1 MIKRR
6 CPVCVGEET
15 KKVFH
20 RDFGGMESIVP
31 FSDYDVMQCTSC
43 GAFYADNIGETMPLM
58 HYYEMMSK
66 YETEAFSVSQ
76 EALAEYAFA
85 IRFLSGHIAPEQSII
100 DIGCGNGAMLHMLQ
114 EQGFR
119 HLTGLEPSEKNCRG
133 ITARWGIRSIQ
144 GQLGGVDSSFDLHE
158 KFDVVLMEGVLEHL
172 LDVQGNVREA
182 LFYLKKD
189 GSLYLNVPD
198 LAAFPACHD
207 LYQQFSV
214 EHVNFFSLPSMQNL
228 MGAFGMTC
236 VAYDRNGYG
245 VFTLWRHASEGVPVR
260 TFDHAG
266 TADMRTYLA
275 GAEQLAA
282 QMKDRLAPY
291 RGREVY
297 VWAAGTH
304 TAMLYQLGLLDG
316 VHVTAIIDSNANYQG
331 KTIYGVSVIAPQ
343 ELHAREALPIIISSQ
358 LAQDAIHTQIKEQ
371 MGLTNEVVRLY

>member
-1 MIKRR
+1 MIKRC

-31 FSDYDVMQCTSC
+31 FSGYDVVQCTRC

-85 IRFLSGHIAPEQSII
+85 IGFLRGHIAPEQSII

-133 ITARWGIRSIQ
+133 ITERWGIRAVA
-144 GQLGGVDSSFDLHE
+144 GALGEDIPPLVGE
-158 KFDVVLMEGVLEHL
+158 TFDVVLMEGVLEHL
-172 LDVQGNVREA
+172 IDIQGNVRDA
-182 LFYLKKD
+182 LAYLKKD
-189 GSLYLNVPD
+189 GALYLNVPD
-198 LAAFPACHD
+198 LAAFPDCHD

-245 VFTLWRHASEGVPVR
+245 VFTLWRHASEGVTAR
-260 TFDHAG
+260 TFDQAG

-282 QMKDRLAPY
+282 QMKDRLTPY

-316 VHVTAIIDSNANYQG
+316 IHVRAIIDSNANYQG
-331 KTIYGVSVIAPQ
+331 KEIYGVPVIAPQ
-343 ELHAREALPIIISSQ
+343 KLAASEPLPIIISSQ
-358 LAQDAIHTQIKEQ
+358 LAQDAIHTQIKEK
-371 MGLTNEVVRLY
+371 MGLPNEVVRLY

>member
-6 CPVCVGEET
+6 CPVCMGAET

-31 FSDYDVMQCTSC
+31 FSGYDVVQCTRC

-85 IRFLSGHIAPEQSII
+85 IGFLRGHIAQEQSII

-114 EQGFR
+114 EQGFQ

-133 ITARWGIRSIQ
+133 ITERWGIRVVA
-144 GQLGGVDSSFDLHE
+144 GALGEDIPPLVGE
-158 KFDVVLMEGVLEHL
+158 TFDVVLMEGVLEHL
-172 LDVQGNVREA
+172 IDVQGNVRDA
-182 LFYLKKD
+182 LAYLKKD
-189 GSLYLNVPD
+189 GALYLNVPD
-198 LAAFPACHD
+198 LAAFPDCHD

-214 EHVNFFSLPSMQNL
+214 EHVNFFSRPSMQNL

-245 VFTLWRHASEGVPVR
+245 VFTLWRHASEGVPAR
-260 TFDHAG
+260 TFDQAG

-282 QMKDRLAPY
+282 QMKARLAPY
-291 RGREVY
+291 CGREVY

-316 VHVTAIIDSNANYQG
+316 IHVRAIIDSNANYQG
-331 KTIYGVSVIAPQ
+331 KTIYSVPVIAPE
-343 ELHAREALPIIISSQ
+343 ELNERPPLPILISSQ
-358 LAQDAIHTQIKEQ
+358 LAQEAIYTQITGRMK
-371 MGLTNEVVRLY
+371 LSNEVVRLY

>member
-1 MIKRR
+1 MIKRC

-15 KKVFH
+15 KKIFH

-31 FSDYDVMQCTSC
+31 FAGYDVVQCMRC

-85 IRFLSGHIAPEQSII
+85 IGFLRGHIAPEQSII

-133 ITARWGIRSIQ
+133 ITERWGIRAVA
-144 GQLGGVDSSFDLHE
+144 GALGEDIPPLVGE
-158 KFDVVLMEGVLEHL
+158 TFDVVLMEGVLEHL
-172 LDVQGNVREA
+172 VDVQGNVREA
-182 LFYLKKD
+182 LSYLKKD
-189 GSLYLNVPD
+189 GALYLNVPD
-198 LAAFPACHD
+198 LAAFPDCHD

-245 VFTLWRHASEGVPVR
+245 VFTLWRHTSEGVPTR
-260 TFDHAG
+260 TFDQAG
-266 TADMRTYLA
+266 TADMRAYLA

-282 QMKDRLAPY
+282 QMKDRLTPY

-316 VHVTAIIDSNANYQG
+316 IHVRAIIDSNANYQG
-331 KTIYGVSVIAPQ
+331 KTIYSVPVIAPQ
-343 ELHAREALPIIISSQ
+343 ELRAREPLPIIISSQ
-358 LAQDAIHTQIKEQ
+358 LAQDAIHTQIKEK
-371 MGLTNEVVRLY
+371 MGVPNEVVRLY

>member
-1 MIKRR
+1 MIKRC

-31 FSDYDVMQCTSC
+31 FSGYDVVQCTRC

-85 IRFLSGHIAPEQSII
+85 IGFLRGHIAPEQSII

-133 ITARWGIRSIQ
+133 ITERWGIRSVQ
-144 GQLGGVDSSFDLHE
+144 GQLGGGDSSFDLNGR
-158 KFDVVLMEGVLEHL
+158 FDVVLMEGVLEHL
-172 LDVQGNVREA
+172 VDVQGNVREA
-182 LFYLKKD
+182 LSYLKKD
-189 GSLYLNVPD
+189 GALYLNVPD
-198 LAAFPACHD
+198 LAAFPDCHD

-245 VFTLWRHASEGVPVR
+245 VFTLWRHASEGVPAR
-260 TFDHAG
+260 TFDQAG

-282 QMKDRLAPY
+282 QMKDRLTPY

-316 VHVTAIIDSNANYQG
+316 IHVRAIIDSNANYQG
-331 KTIYGVSVIAPQ
+331 KEIYGVPVIAPQ
-343 ELHAREALPIIISSQ
+343 KLAASEPLPIIISSQ
-358 LAQDAIHTQIKEQ
+358 LAQDAIHTQIKEK
-371 MGLTNEVVRLY
+371 MGLPNEVVRLY

>member
-1 MIKRR
+1 MIKRC

-31 FSDYDVMQCTSC
+31 FSGYDVVQCTRC

-66 YETEAFSVSQ
+66 YETEAFSVSR
-76 EALAEYAFA
+76 EALAEYEFA
-85 IRFLSGHIAPEQSII
+85 IGFLRGHLAPEQSII

-133 ITARWGIRSIQ
+133 ITERWGIRAVA
-144 GQLGGVDSSFDLHE
+144 GALGEDMPLLAGE
-158 KFDVVLMEGVLEHL
+158 TFDVVLMEGVLEHL
-172 LDVQGNVREA
+172 IDVQGNVRDA
-182 LFYLKKD
+182 LAYLKKD
-189 GSLYLNVPD
+189 GALYLNVPD

-245 VFTLWRHASEGVPVR
+245 VFTLWRHASEGVTAR
-260 TFDHAG
+260 TFDQAG

-282 QMKDRLAPY
+282 QMKDRLTPY
-291 RGREVY
+291 RGCEVY

-316 VHVTAIIDSNANYQG
+316 IHVRAIIDSNANYQG
-331 KTIYGVSVIAPQ
+331 KEIYGVPVIAPQ
-343 ELHAREALPIIISSQ
+343 ELAAREPLPIIISSQ
-358 LAQDAIHTQIKEQ
+358 LAQDAIHTQIKEK
-371 MGLTNEVVRLY
+371 MGLPNEVVRLY

>member
-1 MIKRR
+1 MIKRC
-6 CPVCVGEET
+6 CPVCMGEET

-31 FSDYDVMQCTSC
+31 FSGYDVVQCTRC
-43 GAFYADNIGETMPLM
+43 GAFYADNIGEAMPLM

-66 YETEAFSVSQ
+66 YETEAFSVSR

-85 IRFLSGHIAPEQSII
+85 IGFLRRHIAPEQSII

-133 ITARWGIRSIQ
+133 ITERWGIRAVA
-144 GQLGGVDSSFDLHE
+144 GALGEDIPPLVGE
-158 KFDVVLMEGVLEHL
+158 TFDVVLMEGVLEHL
-172 LDVQGNVREA
+172 IDVQGNVRDA
-182 LFYLKKD
+182 LAYLKKD
-189 GSLYLNVPD
+189 GALYLNVPD
-198 LAAFPACHD
+198 LAAFPDCHD

-236 VAYDRNGYG
+236 VAYNRNGYG
-245 VFTLWRHASEGVPVR
+245 VFTLWRHASEGVTAR
-260 TFDHAG
+260 TFDQAG
-266 TADMRTYLA
+266 TADMHIYLA

-282 QMKDRLAPY
+282 QMKDRLTPY

-316 VHVTAIIDSNANYQG
+316 IHVRAIIDSNANYQG
-331 KTIYGVSVIAPQ
+331 KEIYGVPVIAPQ
-343 ELHAREALPIIISSQ
+343 ELVAREPLPIIISSQ
-358 LAQDAIHTQIKEQ
+358 LAQDAIHTQIKEK
-371 MGLTNEVVRLY
+371 MGLPNEVVRLY

>member
-1 MIKRR
+1 MIKRC

-85 IRFLSGHIAPEQSII
+85 IGFLRRHIVSEQSII

-133 ITARWGIRSIQ
+133 ITERWGIRAVA
-144 GQLGGVDSSFDLHE
+144 GALGEDIPPLVGE
-158 KFDVVLMEGVLEHL
+158 TFDVVLMEGVLEHL
-172 LDVQGNVREA
+172 IDVQGNVRDA
-182 LFYLKKD
+182 LAYLKKD
-189 GSLYLNVPD
+189 GVLYLNVPD
-198 LAAFPACHD
+198 LATFPDCHD

-228 MGAFGMTC
+228 MGAFDMTC

-245 VFTLWRHASEGVPVR
+245 VFTLWRHASEGVSAR
-260 TFDHAG
+260 TFDQAG

-282 QMKDRLAPY
+282 QMKARLAPY
-291 RGREVY
+291 RGCEAY

-316 VHVTAIIDSNANYQG
+316 IHVRAIIDSNVNYQG
-331 KTIYGVSVIAPQ
+331 KEIYGVPVIAPQ
-343 ELHAREALPIIISSQ
+343 ELRAREPLPIIISSQ
-358 LAQDAIHTQIKEQ
+358 LAQDAIHTQIKER
-371 MGLTNEVVRLY
+371 MGLPNEVVRLY

>member
-1 MIKRR
+1 MIKRC

-31 FSDYDVMQCTSC
+31 FSGYDVVQCTRC

-85 IRFLSGHIAPEQSII
+85 IGFLRGHIAPEQSII

-133 ITARWGIRSIQ
+133 ITERWGIRAVA
-144 GQLGGVDSSFDLHE
+144 GALGEDIPPLVDE
-158 KFDVVLMEGVLEHL
+158 TFDVVLMEGVLEHL
-172 LDVQGNVREA
+172 IDVQGNVRDA
-182 LFYLKKD
+182 LAYLKKD
-189 GSLYLNVPD
+189 GALYLNVPD
-198 LAAFPACHD
+198 LAAFPDCHD

-245 VFTLWRHASEGVPVR
+245 VFTLWRHASEGVPAR
-260 TFDHAG
+260 TFDQAG

-275 GAEQLAA
+275 GAEQLVA

-297 VWAAGTH
+297 AWAAGTH

-316 VHVTAIIDSNANYQG
+316 IHVRAIIDSNANYQG
-331 KTIYGVSVIAPQ
+331 KEIYGVPVIAPQ
-343 ELHAREALPIIISSQ
+343 ELAAREPLPIIISSQ
-358 LAQDAIHTQIKEQ
+358 LAQDAIHTQIKEK
-371 MGLTNEVVRLY
+371 MGLPNEVVRLY

>member
-1 MIKRR
+1 MIKRC

-85 IRFLSGHIAPEQSII
+85 IGFLRRHIVSEQSII

-133 ITARWGIRSIQ
+133 ITERWGIRAVA
-144 GQLGGVDSSFDLHE
+144 GALGEDIPPLVGE
-158 KFDVVLMEGVLEHL
+158 TFDVVLMEGVLEHL
-172 LDVQGNVREA
+172 IDVQGNVRDA
-182 LFYLKKD
+182 LAYLKKD
-189 GSLYLNVPD
+189 GVLYLNVPD
-198 LAAFPACHD
+198 LAAFPDCHD

-228 MGAFGMTC
+228 MGAFDMTC

-245 VFTLWRHASEGVPVR
+245 VFTLWRHASEGVSAR
-260 TFDHAG
+260 TFDQAG

-282 QMKDRLAPY
+282 QMKARLAPY
-291 RGREVY
+291 RGCEAY

-316 VHVTAIIDSNANYQG
+316 IHVRAIIDSNVNYQG
-331 KTIYGVSVIAPQ
+331 KEIYGVPVIAPQ
-343 ELHAREALPIIISSQ
+343 ELRAREPLPIIISSQ
-358 LAQDAIHTQIKEQ
+358 LAQDAIHTQIKER
-371 MGLTNEVVRLY
+371 MGLPNEVVRLY

>member
-1 MIKRR
+1 MIKRC

-31 FSDYDVMQCTSC
+31 FSGYDVVQCTRC

-66 YETEAFSVSQ
+66 YETEAFSVSR
-76 EALAEYAFA
+76 EALAEYEFA
-85 IRFLSGHIAPEQSII
+85 IGFLRGHLAPEQSII

-133 ITARWGIRSIQ
+133 ITERWGIRAVA
-144 GQLGGVDSSFDLHE
+144 GALGEDMPLLAGE
-158 KFDVVLMEGVLEHL
+158 TFDVVLMEGVLEHL
-172 LDVQGNVREA
+172 IDVQGNVREA
-182 LFYLKKD
+182 LSYLKKD
-189 GSLYLNVPD
+189 GALYLNVPD

-245 VFTLWRHASEGVPVR
+245 VFTLWRHASEGVTAR
-260 TFDHAG
+260 TFDQAG

-282 QMKDRLAPY
+282 QMKDRLTPY
-291 RGREVY
+291 RGCEVY

-316 VHVTAIIDSNANYQG
+316 IHVRAIIDSNANYQG
-331 KTIYGVSVIAPQ
+331 KEIYGVPVIAPQ
-343 ELHAREALPIIISSQ
+343 ELAAREPLPIIISSQ
-358 LAQDAIHTQIKEQ
+358 LAQDAIHTQIKEK
-371 MGLTNEVVRLY
+371 MGLPNEVVRLY

>member
-1 MIKRR
+1 MIKRC

-15 KKVFH
+15 KKIFH

-31 FSDYDVMQCTSC
+31 FAGYDVVQCMRC

-85 IRFLSGHIAPEQSII
+85 IGFLRGHIAPEQSII

-133 ITARWGIRSIQ
+133 IMERWGIRAVA
-144 GQLGGVDSSFDLHE
+144 GALGEDIPPLVGE
-158 KFDVVLMEGVLEHL
+158 TFDVVLMEGVLEHL
-172 LDVQGNVREA
+172 LDVQGNVRDA
-182 LFYLKKD
+182 LAYLKKD
-189 GSLYLNVPD
+189 GALYLNVPD
-198 LAAFPACHD
+198 LAAFPDCHD

-245 VFTLWRHASEGVPVR
+245 VFTLWRHASEGVPAR
-260 TFDHAG
+260 TFDQAG

-282 QMKDRLAPY
+282 QMEDRLAPY

-297 VWAAGTH
+297 AWAAGTH

-316 VHVTAIIDSNANYQG
+316 IHVRAIIDSNANYQG
-331 KTIYGVSVIAPQ
+331 KEIYGVPVIAPQ
-343 ELHAREALPIIISSQ
+343 ELAAREPLPIIISSQ
-358 LAQDAIHTQIKEQ
+358 LAQDAIHTQIKEK
-371 MGLTNEVVRLY
+371 MGLPNEVVRLY

>member
-1 MIKRR
+1 MIKRC

-31 FSDYDVMQCTSC
+31 FSGYDVVQCTRC

-85 IRFLSGHIAPEQSII
+85 IGFLRGHIAPEQSII

-133 ITARWGIRSIQ
+133 ITERWGIRAVA
-144 GQLGGVDSSFDLHE
+144 GALGEDIPPLVGE
-158 KFDVVLMEGVLEHL
+158 TFDVVLMEGVLEHL
-172 LDVQGNVREA
+172 IDIQGNVRDA
-182 LFYLKKD
+182 LAYLKKD
-189 GSLYLNVPD
+189 GALYLNVPD
-198 LAAFPACHD
+198 LAAFPDCHD

-245 VFTLWRHASEGVPVR
+245 VFTLWRHTSEGVPTR
-260 TFDHAG
+260 TFDQAG

-282 QMKDRLAPY
+282 QMKDRLTPY

-316 VHVTAIIDSNANYQG
+316 IHVRAIIDSNANYQG
-331 KTIYGVSVIAPQ
+331 KEIYGVPVIAPQ
-343 ELHAREALPIIISSQ
+343 KLAASEPLPIIISSQ
-358 LAQDAIHTQIKEQ
+358 LAQDAIHTQIKEK
-371 MGLTNEVVRLY
+371 MGLPNEVVRLY

>member
-1 MIKRR
+1 MIQRC
-6 CPVCVGEET
+6 CPVCAGKKT
-15 KKVFH
+15 KKIFH

-31 FSDYDVMQCTSC
+31 FAGYDVVQCMRC

-85 IRFLSGHIAPEQSII
+85 IGFLRGHIAPEQSII

-133 ITARWGIRSIQ
+133 ITERWGIRAVA
-144 GQLGGVDSSFDLHE
+144 GALGEDIPPLVGE
-158 KFDVVLMEGVLEHL
+158 TFDVVLMEGVLEHL
-172 LDVQGNVREA
+172 LDVQGNVRDA
-182 LFYLKKD
+182 LAYLKKD
-189 GSLYLNVPD
+189 GALYLNVPD
-198 LAAFPACHD
+198 LAAFPDCHD

-228 MGAFGMTC
+228 MREFGMTC

-245 VFTLWRHASEGVPVR
+245 VFTLWRHASEGVPALA
-260 TFDHAG
+260 FDHTG
-266 TADMRTYLA
+266 TADMRTYLT

-282 QMKDRLAPY
+282 QMKDRLTPY
-291 RGREVY
+291 RGRAVY

-304 TAMLYQLGLLDG
+304 TAMLYQLRLLDG
-316 VHVTAIIDSNANYQG
+316 IHVRAIIDSNANYQG
-331 KTIYGVSVIAPQ
+331 KEIYGVPVIAPQ
-343 ELHAREALPIIISSQ
+343 ELAAREPLPIIISSQ
-358 LAQDAIHTQIKEQ
+358 LAQDAIHTQIKEK
-371 MGLTNEVVRLY
+371 MGLPNEMVRLY

>member
-1 MIKRR
+1 MIKRC

-31 FSDYDVMQCTSC
+31 FSGYDVVQCTRC

-85 IRFLSGHIAPEQSII
+85 IGFLRGHIAPEQSII

-133 ITARWGIRSIQ
+133 ITERWGIRAVA
-144 GQLGGVDSSFDLHE
+144 GALGEDIPPLVGE
-158 KFDVVLMEGVLEHL
+158 TFDVVLMEGVLEHL
-172 LDVQGNVREA
+172 IDIQGNVRDA
-182 LFYLKKD
+182 LAYLKKD
-189 GSLYLNVPD
+189 GALYLNVPD
-198 LAAFPACHD
+198 LAAFPDCHD

-245 VFTLWRHASEGVPVR
+245 VFTLWRHASEGVTAR
-260 TFDHAG
+260 TFDQAG

-282 QMKDRLAPY
+282 QMKDRLTPY

-316 VHVTAIIDSNANYQG
+316 IHVRAIIDSNVNYQG
-331 KTIYGVSVIAPQ
+331 KEIYGVPVIAPQ
-343 ELHAREALPIIISSQ
+343 KLAASEPLPIIISSQ
-358 LAQDAIHTQIKEQ
+358 LAQDAIHTQIKEK
-371 MGLTNEVVRLY
+371 MGVPNEVVRLY

>member
-85 IRFLSGHIAPEQSII
+85 IGFLRRHIVSEQSII

-133 ITARWGIRSIQ
+133 ITERWGIRAVA
-144 GQLGGVDSSFDLHE
+144 GALGEDIPPLVGE
-158 KFDVVLMEGVLEHL
+158 TFDVVLMEGVLEHL
-172 LDVQGNVREA
+172 IDVQGNVRDA
-182 LFYLKKD
+182 LAYLKKD
-189 GSLYLNVPD
+189 GVLYLNVPD
-198 LAAFPACHD
+198 LAAFPDCHD

-228 MGAFGMTC
+228 MGAFDMTC

-245 VFTLWRHASEGVPVR
+245 VFTLWRHASEGVSAR
-260 TFDHAG
+260 TFDQAG

-282 QMKDRLAPY
+282 QMKARLAPY
-291 RGREVY
+291 RGCEAY

-316 VHVTAIIDSNANYQG
+316 IHVRAIIDSNVNYQG
-331 KTIYGVSVIAPQ
+331 KEIYGVPVIAPQ
-343 ELHAREALPIIISSQ
+343 ELRAREPLPIIISSQ
-358 LAQDAIHTQIKEQ
+358 LAQDAIHTQIKER
-371 MGLTNEVVRLY
+371 MGLPNEVVRLY

>member
-1 MIKRR
+1 MIKRC

-15 KKVFH
+15 KKIFH

-31 FSDYDVMQCTSC
+31 FAGYDVVQCMRC

-85 IRFLSGHIAPEQSII
+85 IGFLRGHIAPEQSII

-133 ITARWGIRSIQ
+133 ITERWGIRAVA
-144 GQLGGVDSSFDLHE
+144 GALGEDIPPLVGE
-158 KFDVVLMEGVLEHL
+158 TFDVVLMEGVLEHL
-172 LDVQGNVREA
+172 LDVQGNVRDA
-182 LFYLKKD
+182 LAYLKKD
-189 GSLYLNVPD
+189 GALYLNVPD
-198 LAAFPACHD
+198 LAAFPDCHD

-245 VFTLWRHASEGVPVR
+245 VFTLWRHASEGVPAR
-260 TFDHAG
+260 TFDQAG

-297 VWAAGTH
+297 AWAAGTH

-316 VHVTAIIDSNANYQG
+316 IHVRAIIDSNANYQG
-331 KTIYGVSVIAPQ
+331 KEIYGVPVIAPQ
-343 ELHAREALPIIISSQ
+343 ELAAREPLPIIISSQ
-358 LAQDAIHTQIKEQ
+358 LAQDAIHTQIKEK
-371 MGLTNEVVRLY
+371 MGLPNEVVRLY

>member
-1 MIKRR
+1 MIKRC

-20 RDFGGMESIVP
+20 RDFAGMESIVP
-31 FSDYDVMQCTSC
+31 FSGYDVVQCTRC
-43 GAFYADNIGETMPLM
+43 GAFYADNIGEAMPLM

-66 YETEAFSVSQ
+66 YETEAFSVSR

-85 IRFLSGHIAPEQSII
+85 IGFLRRHIAPEQSII

-133 ITARWGIRSIQ
+133 ITERWGIRAIQ
-144 GQLGGVDSSFDLHE
+144 GQLGGADSSFDPHE
-158 KFDVVLMEGVLEHL
+158 KFDIVLMEGVLEHL
-172 LDVQGNVREA
+172 IDVQGNVREA
-182 LFYLKKD
+182 LSYLKKD
-189 GSLYLNVPD
+189 GALYLNVPD
-198 LAAFPACHD
+198 LAAFPDCHD

-245 VFTLWRHASEGVPVR
+245 VFTLWRHASEGVPAR
-260 TFDHAG
+260 TFDQAG

-275 GAEQLAA
+275 RAEQLAA
-282 QMKDRLAPY
+282 QMKARLAPY
-291 RGREVY
+291 CGREVY

-316 VHVTAIIDSNANYQG
+316 IHVRAIIDSNANYQG
-331 KTIYGVSVIAPQ
+331 KEIYGVPVIAPQ
-343 ELHAREALPIIISSQ
+343 ELAAREPLPIIISSQ
-358 LAQDAIHTQIKEQ
+358 LAQDAIHTQIKEK
-371 MGLTNEVVRLY
+371 MGLPNEVVRLY

>member
-1 MIKRR
+1 MIKRC

-31 FSDYDVMQCTSC
+31 FSGYDVVQCTCC

-85 IRFLSGHIAPEQSII
+85 IGFLRGHIAPERSII

-119 HLTGLEPSEKNCRG
+119 HLTGLEPSEKNCRS
-133 ITARWGIRSIQ
+133 ITERWGIRAVA
-144 GQLGGVDSSFDLHE
+144 GALGEDIPPLVGE
-158 KFDVVLMEGVLEHL
+158 TFDVVLMEGVLEHL
-172 LDVQGNVREA
+172 IDVQGNVRDA
-182 LFYLKKD
+182 LSYLKKD
-189 GSLYLNVPD
+189 GALYLNVPD
-198 LAAFPACHD
+198 LAAFPDCHD

-214 EHVNFFSLPSMQNL
+214 EHVNFFSLSSMQNL

-245 VFTLWRHASEGVPVR
+245 VFTLWRHASEGVPAR
-260 TFDHAG
+260 TFDQAG

-291 RGREVY
+291 RGCEVY

-316 VHVTAIIDSNANYQG
+316 IHVRAIIDSNANYQG
-331 KTIYGVSVIAPQ
+331 KEIYGVPVIAPQ
-343 ELHAREALPIIISSQ
+343 ELTAREPLPIIISSQ
-358 LAQDAIHTQIKEQ
+358 LAQDAIHTQIKEK
-371 MGLTNEVVRLY
+371 MGLPNEVVRLY

>member
-1 MIKRR
+1 MIKRC

-15 KKVFH
+15 KKIFH

-31 FSDYDVMQCTSC
+31 FAGYDVVQCMRC

-58 HYYEMMSK
+58 NYYEMMSK

-85 IRFLSGHIAPEQSII
+85 IGFLRGHIAPEQSII

-133 ITARWGIRSIQ
+133 ITERWGIRAVA
-144 GQLGGVDSSFDLHE
+144 GALGEDIPPLVGETFDI
-158 KFDVVLMEGVLEHL
+158 VLMEGVLEHL
-172 LDVQGNVREA
+172 IDVQGNVRDA
-182 LFYLKKD
+182 LAYLKKD
-189 GSLYLNVPD
+189 GALYLNVPD
-198 LAAFPACHD
+198 LAAFPDCHD

-228 MGAFGMTC
+228 MGAFGVTG

-245 VFTLWRHASEGVPVR
+245 VFTLWRHASEGVPAR
-260 TFDHAG
+260 TFDQAG

-275 GAEQLAA
+275 RAEQLAA
-282 QMKDRLAPY
+282 QMKARLAPY
-291 RGREVY
+291 CGREVY

-316 VHVTAIIDSNANYQG
+316 IHVRAIIDSNANYQG
-331 KTIYGVSVIAPQ
+331 KEIYGVPVIAPQ
-343 ELHAREALPIIISSQ
+343 ELAAREPLPIIISSQ
-358 LAQDAIHTQIKEQ
+358 LARDAIHTQIKEK
-371 MGLTNEVVRLY
+371 MGLPNEVVRLY